1 MKSFLLLAFIAS
13 AASVF
18 AQNHHRYHVRQ
29 NASGANDGANWQDAF
44 TDLHA
49 ALNVSHPGDTI
60 WVAAGTY
67 VTSPT
72 GDRSVSFQLKSGIRV
87 YGGFAGT
94 ETALSERDWVAHP
107 TILSGAISG
116 IYHVDDARHIMF
128 VANPDSNTTVDG
140 LVFKNGF
147 SDSNNSLQGG
157 AALFVLAEDSIFW
170 KSEMRIRN
178 CRFDINRTTKAGGA
192 VRVSCHD
199 ADFTL
204 FENCIFNYNDAEAGG
219 AVAVNAYRIFTQ
231 FIDCQFFQNEAESGG
246 GAVFLNGTFNAARF
260 MGCHFEK
267 NTSAK
272 FGGGAVLHEG
282 AGLPGKSISY
292 SNCHFVEN
300 WCPIVNNNNAAGG
313 ALYLRILGGADTV
326 SMEHCVFSK
335 NKSFVGAAVVCNLE
349 NSAGVHFNLQHCSFE
364 GNDSW
369 LGAAFQL
376 NGVGNGGTVL
386 VGNCL
391 WAEQKGGAL
400 AVGGAA
406 TSPLGQ
412 ILMQVDSCRF
422 EDNQNGRVLSH
433 HIIGNTRL
441 DVSNTVFEGN
451 KNADVLYST
460 AEESN
465 ITNCR
470 FEENTGGFW
479 MFTWELAPM
488 NFRNCLFRKN
498 QVFDFM
504 FAFDN
509 GVLNIANCHFDSNH
523 LVNDYS
529 PFPLFIGQ
537 ANIANSIFTNNTG
550 TPYAVPRYAHPHF
563 EHSYFDAPVA
573 NPPAT
578 VTFGAGILTGID
590 PMFQD
595 AMGGDF
601 RLLPCSPLVGAG
613 INTAIAGTLTDL
625 DGLPRIQGGM
635 VDIGV
640 FERAAPRLADAPVTT
655 ASCPGAYS
663 GSVVFQPENG
673 CAPYSYA
680 WALDT
685 TSGQNLSDLLPG
697 EYIFTVTDARGSAM
711 SVAVTIPA
719 KPAPV
724 PAPVVSPVLCGDSI
738 GGSAALAV
746 VGLSPFSFAWPDGV
760 ADSLRAG
767 LAPGS
772 YIVTV
777 TDADGCTT
785 ADTVLIGTAE
795 RLSFQFEIGKISCAG
810 AADGYLAVLPQSGK
824 PPFEW
829 LWENGATTPSFS
841 SLGPG
846 IHAGTLTDAFGCQ
859 IIWAMPFEEPDAIS
873 FETTVVNVST
883 SMSYDGSITIEQ
895 ISGGMPP
902 YSIAWSNGASGTTI
916 ANLPPG
922 KYGVTVT
929 DANGCAMVE
938 EFKILF
944 IARPPSSSRT
954 AVSAIVFPNPF
965 SEVLSV
971 RPELA
976 PGQESADFVLL
987 NVVGQEIAKAELL
1000 DAQTVLHLPDLP
1012 AGMYFWQVWRQGK
1025 LLEAGTVEKQ
1035 R

>member
-1 MKSFLLLAFIAS
+1 MKSFLLLAFVAS
-13 AASVF
+13 AVSVF

-29 NASGANDGANWQDAF
+29 NSSGANDGANWQDAF

-49 ALNVSHPGDTI
+49 ALNISQPGDTI
-60 WVAAGTY
+60 WVAAGIY
-67 VTSPT
+67 ATSPT
-72 GDRSVSFQLKSGIRV
+72 GDRSVSFQLKNGVRI

-107 TILSGAISG
+107 TVLSGAIGG

-170 KSEMRIRN
+170 KSEMRIKN

-204 FENCIFNYNDAEAGG
+204 FENCIFNYNDADAGG
-219 AVAVNAYRIFTQ
+219 AIAVNAYQIYTQ
-231 FIDCQFFQNEAESGG
+231 FIDCQFFQNEAENGG
-246 GAVFLNGTFNAARF
+246 GAIFLNSTFNAARF
-260 MGCHFEK
+260 IGCHFEK
-267 NTSAK
+267 NTTAK
-272 FGGGAVLHEG
+272 FGGGAVWHEG
-282 AGLPGKSISY
+282 AGVPGKGILY

-300 WCPIVNNNNAAGG
+300 WCPVTDNNYTEGG
-313 ALYLRILGGADTV
+313 AVYLRITGDVDTV
-326 SMEHCVFSK
+326 SMEHCVFLR
-335 NKSFVGAAVVCNLE
+335 NKSYASAAVVCNLE
-349 NSAGVHFNLQHCSFE
+349 NPVSTYFNLKHCSFE

-386 VGNCL
+386 VRNCL
-391 WAEQKGGAL
+391 WSAQKGGAL
-400 AVGGAA
+400 AIGGAA
-406 TSPLGQ
+406 TSTSGQ
-412 ILMQVDSCRF
+412 ILMRVDSCRF

-433 HIIGNTRL
+433 HIVGYTRL

-460 AEESN
+460 AQESN

-470 FEENTGGFW
+470 FEENTGAYW
-479 MFTWELAPM
+479 MFTWEAAPM
-488 NFRNCLFRKN
+488 NFQNCLFRKN

-504 FAFDN
+504 FGFDS
-509 GVLNIANCHFDSNH
+509 GVLNITNCHFDSND
-523 LVNDYS
+523 LVDDYP
-529 PFPLFIGQ
+529 PFPPFIGQ

-550 TPYAVPRYAHPHF
+550 TPYVVPRFAHPHF
-563 EHSYFDAPVA
+563 EHSYFNAPVA

-595 AMGGDF
+595 AVGGDF
-601 RLLPCSPLVGAG
+601 RLLACSPLVGAG
-613 INTAIAGTLTDL
+613 LNAAITGTPIDL
-625 DGLPRIQGGM
+625 DGLPRIQGGT

-640 FERAAPRLADAPVTT
+640 FERAAPNLADAPVAT
-655 ASCPGAYS
+655 ASCPSAFEGT
-663 GSVVFQPENG
+663 VVLKPENG
-673 CAPYSYA
+673 CAPYTYA
-680 WALDT
+680 WSSSMAV
-685 TSGQNLSDLLPG
+685 GQNLSGLAPG
-697 EYIFTVTDARGSAM
+697 EYVFTVTDARGSAM

-724 PAPVVSPVLCGDSI
+724 PAPVVSPVMCNDSL
-738 GGSAALAV
+738 GGSAALAT
-746 VGLSPFSFAWPDGV
+746 VGLPPFSFAWPDGT
-760 ADSLRAG
+760 ADSLRTG

-777 TDADGCTT
+777 TDAGGCTT
-785 ADTVLIGTAE
+785 ADTVLIGMQE
-795 RLSFQFEIGKISCAG
+795 RLPVEFEIGKISCAG
-810 AADGYLAVLPQSGK
+810 AADGYLAVLPMGGK
-824 PPFEW
+824 SPFEW

-846 IHAGTLTDAFGCQ
+846 IHSGTLTDAFGCQ
-859 IIWAMPFEEPDAIS
+859 IIWAMPFEEPDAILLES
-873 FETTVVNVST
+873 TAVNVST
-883 SMSYDGSITIEQ
+883 STPYDGSISIDQ
-895 ISGGMPP
+895 ISGGTPP

-916 ANLPPG
+916 GNLAPG

-929 DANGCAMVE
+929 DAKGCTAGE

-944 IARPPSSSRT
+944 IVGLRSSSRT

-965 SEVLSV
+965 SEVLTI
-971 RPELA
+971 RRELA
-976 PGQESADFVLL
+976 HGQEPADFVLL
-987 NVVGQEIAKAELL
+987 NVLGQVVAKTSISASE
-1000 DAQTVLHLPDLP
+1000 TVLHLPDLP
-1012 AGMYFWQVWRQGK
+1012 AGMYFWQVWRQGG
-1025 LLEAGTVEKQ
+1025 LSESGMVEKQ